1 MSKLLQILNKY
12 LNFNYSFNFFLLLW
26 VVSIPFK
33 NIFYQSSTILLI
45 LIFVTYIIK
54 NKDFNY
60 IKQIILLHKDI
71 TFAFLLILASMTVSN
86 FINDVSATNAWHLE
100 FSYIYRY
107 ALILLILFY
116 FYSKDFFD
124 KNLLITF
131 ILVSLGLQVFGGV
144 CQELIGHD
152 IFGNEKGDLNG
163 WRGVVFNRNVFGL
176 LMGFGILISFLII
189 RFYSKINFKSSILS
203 IFLFLFIIATLFS
216 YSRAVWVSLVITAI
230 IFIICNFKNFN
241 KFDLVYFLIIIVI
254 GIIVFF
260 NVDSLQNRFIA
271 LVNANP
277 SHRDEI
283 WWQSF
288 ELFKQKLFFG
298 WGLNAW
304 SVHGLKEY
312 ANVHNSILEILVSLG
327 IFGFISFSYFLYLV
341 FSEIKRS
348 KNLNAF
354 YLLIFVITDTQF
366 DQSIVSSKILLSC
379 IVILIFYIYCDRN
392 YNKFTKEIVK

>member
-1 MSKLLQILNKY
+1 MSINFINFRFVFNTFLFLWIL
-12 LNFNYSFNFFLLLW
+12 F
-26 VVSIPFK
+26 IPFK
-33 NIFYQSSTILLI
+33 NAFYQASTFLLI
-45 LIFVTYIIK
+45 VTFFVYVVV
-54 NKDFNY
+54 NKDY
-60 IKQIILLHKDI
+60 KYVKELIVKYKDI
-71 TFAFLLILASMTVSN
+71 VFAFLLILISMTISN
-86 FINDVSATNAWHLE
+86 LINDVSKTNAWYLE
-100 FSYIYRY
+100 LAYLHRY

-131 ILVSLGLQVFGGV
+131 ILVSLGLQVLGGV

-176 LMGFGILISFLII
+176 LMGFGILISFLSI

-203 IFLFLFIIATLFS
+203 VFLFLFIIATLFS
-216 YSRAVWVSLVITAI
+216 YSRAVWVSLFITAI
-230 IFIICNFKNFN
+230 IFIMRNFKNFN

-283 WWQSF
+283 WLQSL

-298 WGLNAW
+298 WGLNTW

-327 IFGFISFSYFLYLV
+327 IFGFIVFSYFLFLV
-341 FSEIKRS
+341 FKEIKNS
-348 KNLNAF
+348 ENLNAF
-354 YLLIFVITDTQF
+354 YLMVFIIIDSQF
-366 DQSIVSSKILLSC
+366 DQSIISSKIFLNS
-379 IVILIFYIYCDRN
+379 IVILIFYLFSDRIN
-392 YNKFTKEIVK
+392 YKIRE